1 MSEEKEKRKKE
12 PTVYLCLERNSIV
25 HSPQVKLS
33 DIATVLCA
41 DKVLQRKVGQL
52 TVLNMQEYANL
63 VQVISVMKIMEDIQK
78 EFGDVPL
85 ISIGETDGVVEL
97 EFKKENKTA
106 QFIKTAFICLVLFFG
121 AAFTIMSFHEDVG
134 IRDMFG
140 RLYGQMT
147 GENGGP
153 VTVLEISYSIG
164 ILVGVMVFF
173 NHIGKK
179 KVTSDPTPIQ
189 VQMREYEKTVDETFI
204 ENSGRK
210 GSKIDVS

>member
-33 DIATVLCA
+33 DIATVLCS

-52 TVLNMQEYANL
+52 TVLNMQEYTNP

-78 EFGDVPL
+78 EFGEIPL
-85 ISIGETDGVVEL
+85 NSIGETDGVVEL
-97 EFKKENKTA
+97 EFKKENKT
-106 QFIKTAFICLVLFFG
+106 FRYIKTVFICLVLFFG
-121 AAFTIMSFHEDVG
+121 SAFTIMSFHGDIG
-134 IRDMFG
+134 IQDMFG
-140 RLYGQMT
+140 RLYWQMT
-147 GENGGP
+147 GESGGA
-153 VTVLEISYSIG
+153 VTVLEVSYSIG
-164 ILVGVMVFF
+164 IFIGVMVFF
-173 NHIGKK
+173 NHLGKK

-204 ENSGRK
+204 ENTGRK

>member
-33 DIATVLCA
+33 DIATVLCS

-52 TVLNMQEYANL
+52 TVLNMQEYANP

-85 ISIGETDGVVEL
+85 HSIGETDGVVEL
-97 EFKKENKTA
+97 EFKKENKTF
-106 QFIKTAFICLVLFFG
+106 QYIKTVFICLVLFFG
-121 AAFTIMSFHEDVG
+121 SAFTIMSFHGDIG
-134 IRDMFG
+134 IQDMFG
-140 RLYGQMT
+140 RLYWQMT

-153 VTVLEISYSIG
+153 VTVLEVSYSIG
-164 ILVGVMVFF
+164 IFIGVMVFF
-173 NHIGKK
+173 NHLGKK

-204 ENSGRK
+204 ENTGRK

>member
-85 ISIGETDGVVEL
+85 HSIGETDGVVEL
-97 EFKKENKTA
+97 EFKKENKTF
-106 QFIKTAFICLVLFFG
+106 QYIKTAFICLVLFFG
-121 AAFTIMSFHEDVG
+121 AAFTIMSFHEDIG

-164 ILVGVMVFF
+164 IFVGVMVFF

>member
-1 MSEEKEKRKKE
+1 MSEEKEKKKA
-12 PTVYLCLERNSIV
+12 PTVYLCLERNSLV
-25 HSPQVKLS
+25 PNPQVKLS

-52 TVLNMQEYANL
+52 TVLNMQDYDHP
-63 VQVISVMKIMEDIQK
+63 VQVLSVMKIMEDIQK
-78 EFGDVPL
+78 EFGDL
-85 ISIGETDGVVEL
+85 TMNSIGETDGVVEL
-97 EFKKENKTA
+97 EFKKENKSA
-106 QFIKTAFICLVLFFG
+106 QYIKTVFVALVLFFG
-121 AAFTIMSFHEDVG
+121 AAFTIMSFHGDIG
-134 IRDMFG
+134 IQDMFG
-140 RLYGQMT
+140 RLYRQMT

-153 VTVLEISYSIG
+153 VTILEISYSIG

-179 KVTSDPTPIQ
+179 KVTRDPTPIQ

-204 ENSGRK
+204 ENTGRK